1 MQVLL
6 LILISIL
13 PVFLI
18 GLFIYKK
25 DKQKEPKKILIKL
38 FLAGIGSCFL
48 TLAVTLG
55 LGSFIPIFS
64 ASTKDLNLAELLIH
78 VFICVALVEEGSK
91 WLMTYLVSYKD
102 SNFDEFYDAILY
114 CAFVALGFACFE
126 NIFYVLDGGIGT
138 GILRALFAVPG
149 HVCDAVIMGYF
160 LGLAK
165 ISDVNNRKDL
175 KRKNLILSILFPTIT
190 HGIYDYCLF
199 AANIVFLI
207 IFFIFIICIYI
218 YVIKKIKKV
227 SSIDKKFKYKDR
239 FCPNCGRVV
248 DANFCPTC
256 GRKND

>member
-6 LILISIL
+6 LIIISIL

-48 TLAVTLG
+48 TLAMTFG
-55 LGSFIPIFS
+55 LEALFPIF
-64 ASTKDLNLAELLIH
+64 AADPKELNFGELIIN
-78 VFICVALVEEGSK
+78 VFIGVALVEETSK
-91 WLMTYLVSYKD
+91 WLMTYFVSYKD

-126 NIFYVLDGGIGT
+126 NIFYVLEGGISI
-138 GILRALFAVPG
+138 GILRALFSVPG

-165 ISDVNNRKDL
+165 ISDVNNRKNL
-175 KRKNLILSILFPTIT
+175 KRKNIALSILFPTIT
-190 HGIYDYCLF
+190 HGIYDYCLY
-199 AANIVFLI
+199 ASNVVFLMV
-207 IFFIFIICIYI
+207 FFIFVICVYV

-227 SSIDKKFKYKDR
+227 SSIDKKFKYKDN

-248 DANFCPTC
+248 DANFCPVC